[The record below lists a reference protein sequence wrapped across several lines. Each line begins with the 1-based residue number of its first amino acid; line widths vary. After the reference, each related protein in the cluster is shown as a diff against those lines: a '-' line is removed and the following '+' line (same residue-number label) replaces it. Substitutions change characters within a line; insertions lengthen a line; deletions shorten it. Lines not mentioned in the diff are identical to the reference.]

1 MSADDKLQ
9 LARLVVFG
17 LTVIVASLIWAYSGV
32 LSEMLVNQ
40 TAELLG
46 DSFNKM
52 GSIARR

>member
-17 LTVIVASLIWAYSGV
+17 LTVIVASLIWAYSGD

-52 GSIARR
+52 GGIARR